1 MRTSSTAGPRRR
13 GPRLAEAVAAA
24 ALAVPAGAAPV
35 SAGAAGAGRALGY
48 APVSG
53 QLADSV
59 WGGYVATGSGFRSIV
74 GSWIE
79 PTVSCTSSSNL
90 FAPWVGIDGYG
101 SSTVEQVGAEVSC
114 ASGSPRYRAWYEM
127 YPANPVYLATATHPV
142 HAGDS
147 FTGTV
152 TTAGNGSYTLTLK
165 DNTQGWSYRTTKQLG
180 AQNVSAEAIIE
191 SPSHSYPRF
200 SSCSFSGITVNGRV
214 LDSYNP
220 IGLSSGG
227 YRPTALSNGS
237 FAMVP

>member
-1 MRTSSTAGPRRR
+1 MTSSVR
-13 GPRLAEAVAAA
+13 GRGFRLGVAVGAA
-24 ALAVPAGAAPV
+24 ALVV
-35 SAGAAGAGRALGY
+35 SLPGAGRGFGY

-53 QLADSV
+53 RLADGP

-79 PTVSCTSSSNL
+79 PSVRCNSSNDL

-114 ASGSPRYRAWYEM
+114 ASGAPRYRAWYEM
-127 YPANPVYLATATHPV
+127 YPAQPVYLGTATHPV
-142 HAGDS
+142 RAGDS

-152 TTAGNGSYTLTLK
+152 ATGGGGSYTLTLK
-165 DNTQGWSYRTTKQLG
+165 DNTQGWSFRTTKWLNG
-180 AQNVSAEAIIE
+180 QNVSAEAVIE
-191 SPSHSYPRF
+191 SPSQSYPSF
-200 SSCSFSGITVNGRV
+200 SACSFSGISVNGRV
-214 LDSYNP
+214 LDSYGP

-227 YRPTALSNGS
+227 YQPTALSNGA